1 MTRHFLACVSA
12 DALGKE
18 TTVRIDIAGEEFVGQ
33 GLTVIQKNYLEVY
46 VYERWSDK
54 EIIDYEGIQEFEPT
68 SIEVVEGHTE
78 PPKLLTEAD
87 LISLMDKHGIG
98 TDATHA
104 EHIET
109 VKNREY
115 VFVEGGDKLVPG
127 KLAMALVE
135 GAFPSFSEFFLPALR
150 FPRM

>member
-1 MTRHFLACVSA
+1 M
-12 DALGKE
+12 
-18 TTVRIDIAGEEFVGQ
+18 
-33 GLTVIQKNYLEVY
+33 
-46 VYERWSDK
+46 
-54 EIIDYEGIQEFEPT
+54 
-68 SIEVVEGHTE
+68 EGHTE

-115 VFVEGGDKLVPG
+115 VFVENGDKLVPG
-127 KLAMALVE
+127 KLAMALVD
-135 GAFPSFSEFFLPALR
+135 GKFPSFFL
-150 FPRM
+150 

>member
-1 MTRHFLACVSA
+1 M
-12 DALGKE
+12 K
-18 TTVRIDIAGEEFVGQ
+18 IDIAGEEFVGH
-33 GLTVIQKNYLEVY
+33 GLTVIQRNYLEVY
-46 VYERWSDK
+46 IYERWSDK

-109 VKNREY
+109 CKNREY
-115 VFVEGGDKLVPG
+115 VFVEDRDKLVPG

-135 GAFPSFSEFFLPALR
+135 GAFPFVFLSVRNFNSTECRAHT
-150 FPRM
+150 